1 MNTIAKEVWGDLTP
15 LGRYT
20 IGIPLVVAVYLA
32 VVLMGPV
39 FVIFIV
45 LIKTGLA
52 DRIESLLERIKKS
65 FFKGVD
71 E

>member
-1 MNTIAKEVWGDLTP
+1 MISIAKYVWRDLTP

-20 IGIPLVVAVYLA
+20 IGVPLVVAVYLA
-32 VVLMGPV
+32 VMLMIPV
-39 FVIFIV
+39 FAIFFV
-45 LIKTGLA
+45 LIKSGLA